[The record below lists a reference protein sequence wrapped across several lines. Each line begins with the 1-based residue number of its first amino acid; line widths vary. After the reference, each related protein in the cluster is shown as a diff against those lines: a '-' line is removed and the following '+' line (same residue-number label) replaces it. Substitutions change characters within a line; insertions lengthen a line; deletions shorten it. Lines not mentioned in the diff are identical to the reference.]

1 MVAKS
6 AITLLALAHPRMLAT
21 SVTLPLEIIRAAAH
35 ASPPPTR
42 SEVSIRLVGKQAETL
57 PLADGL
63 SMPVTEDD
71 GECVPDILLIP
82 AIWRHPRWVL
92 HHHPWQLD
100 VIRRCIDGGS
110 WVCSVG
116 AGSFLLAEA
125 GVLNQGVATTHW
137 HWFDTFETT
146 YPTVSLRRDQ
156 LITQQ
161 GRIFCVGSVNSI
173 ADLMVY
179 LAGQLFSRATATAI
193 ENQFSPEIRRR
204 FSPHELGFASETH
217 QDEKILDVQWLI
229 RSDIKQAI
237 DLPELANSCGVTV
250 RTLNR
255 RFRAA
260 TGMTPVYYQHTIRA
274 EEAKNLL
281 LNTNLPVA
289 EVGWQVGFRDASVF
303 SRRFKALAGVT
314 PRQYRIAVRGK
325 IFALDPAPNL
335 LNPSSSLQNRLQ
347 R

>member
-1 MVAKS
+1 MATNG
-6 AITLLALAHPRMLAT
+6 AINLLALAHPRMLAT

-35 ASPPPTR
+35 ASPAPTR
-42 SEVSIRLVGKQAETL
+42 PQVLMKLVSQHTETL
-57 PLADGL
+57 QLAPGL
-63 SMPVTEDD
+63 SMPVVEDD
-71 GECVPDILLIP
+71 GITVPDILLIP

-92 HHHPWQLD
+92 HHHAWQLEI
-100 VIRRCIDGGS
+100 VRRCVAGGS

-125 GVLNQGVATTHW
+125 GVLQEGPATTHW
-137 HWFDTFETT
+137 HWFDTFEAT
-146 YPTVSLRRDQ
+146 YPKVSLRRDQ

-179 LAGQLFSRATATAI
+179 LAGQLFSRATATTI

-204 FSPHELGFASETH
+204 FSPHDLGSLSESH

-229 RSDIKQAI
+229 RS
-237 DLPELANSCGVTV
+237 ELKEGLNLARLAETCDMTV
-250 RTLNR
+250 RTLSR

-260 TGMTPVYYQHTIRA
+260 TGMTPTHYQHTIRT
-274 EEAKNLL
+274 EEAKALL
-281 LNTNLPVA
+281 LNTNLPMA

-303 SRRFKALAGVT
+303 SRRFRALAGVT
-314 PRQYRIAVRGK
+314 PRQYRTAVRGK
-325 IFALDPAPNL
+325 VFALDPAPN
-335 LNPSSSLQNRLQ
+335 
-347 R
+347 

>member
-1 MVAKS
+1 M
-6 AITLLALAHPRMLAT
+6 
-21 SVTLPLEIIRAAAH
+21 
-35 ASPPPTR
+35 
-42 SEVSIRLVGKQAETL
+42 
-57 PLADGL
+57 
-63 SMPVTEDD
+63 
-71 GECVPDILLIP
+71 
-82 AIWRHPRWVL
+82 
-92 HHHPWQLD
+92 
-100 VIRRCIDGGS
+100 
-110 WVCSVG
+110 
-116 AGSFLLAEA
+116 LAEA
-125 GVLNQGVATTHW
+125 GVLHEGVATTHW

-146 YPTVSLRRDQ
+146 YPNVALRRDQ

-179 LAGQLFSRATATAI
+179 LAGQIFSRATATTI

-204 FSPHELGFASETH
+204 FSPHELLSSGETH

-229 RSDIKQAI
+229 RSELKQSI
-237 DLPELANSCGVTV
+237 NLARLAKSCDMTT

-260 TGMTPVYYQHTIRA
+260 TGMTPVHYQHTIRT
-274 EEAKNLL
+274 EEAKALL

-303 SRRFKALAGVT
+303 SRRFRALAGVT

-325 IFALDPAPNL
+325 VFAIDPPAT
-335 LNPSSSLQNRLQ
+335 
-347 R
+347 

>member
-1 MVAKS
+1 MS
-6 AITLLALAHPRMLAT
+6 PNRAITLLALAHPRMLAT

-35 ASPPPTR
+35 ASPLPTR
-42 SEVSIRLVGKQAETL
+42 PEVSIHLVGKHTETL
-57 PLADGL
+57 TLAKGL
-63 SMPVTEDD
+63 SMPVTRDD
-71 GECVPDILLIP
+71 SNTIPDILLIP

-92 HHHPWQLD
+92 HHHPWQLE
-100 VIRRCIDGGS
+100 VIRRCVEGGS

-125 GVLNQGVATTHW
+125 GVLREGVATTHW
-137 HWFDTFETT
+137 HWFDAFEAA
-146 YPTVSLRRDQ
+146 YPKVTLRRDQ

-179 LAGQLFSRATATAI
+179 LAGQLFSRATATTI

-204 FSPHELGFASETH
+204 FSPHELGSASESH

-229 RSDIKQAI
+229 RSELKEGLNLAR
-237 DLPELANSCGVTV
+237 LANTCDMTV

-260 TGMTPVYYQHTIRA
+260 TGITPVHYQHSIRT
-274 EEAKNLL
+274 EEAKALL
-281 LNTNLPVA
+281 LNTNLPIA

-303 SRRFKALAGVT
+303 SRRFRALAGVT

-325 IFALDPAPNL
+325 VFALDPG
-335 LNPSSSLQNRLQ
+335 SH
-347 R
+347 

>member
-1 MVAKS
+1 MTS
-6 AITLLALAHPRMLAT
+6 NRAITLLALAHPRMLAT
-21 SVTLPLEIIRAAAH
+21 SITLPLEIIRAAAH
-35 ASPPPTR
+35 ASPPKTR
-42 SEVSIRLVGKQAETL
+42 SEVCIKLVGKRTETL
-57 PLADGL
+57 PLAQGL
-63 SMPVTEDD
+63 SIPVTEDD
-71 GECVPDILLIP
+71 AITIPDILLIP

-100 VIRRCIDGGS
+100 VIRRCVEGGS

-125 GVLNQGVATTHW
+125 GVLHEGVATTHW

-146 YPTVSLRRDQ
+146 YPNVALRRDQ

-179 LAGQLFSRATATAI
+179 LAGQIFSRATATTI

-204 FSPHELGFASETH
+204 FSPHELLSSGETH

-229 RSDIKQAI
+229 RSELKQSI
-237 DLPELANSCGVTV
+237 NLARLAKSCDMTT

-260 TGMTPVYYQHTIRA
+260 TGMTPVHYQHTIRT
-274 EEAKNLL
+274 EEAKALL

-303 SRRFKALAGVT
+303 SRRFRTLAGVT

-325 IFALDPAPNL
+325 VFAIDPPAT
-335 LNPSSSLQNRLQ
+335 
-347 R
+347 